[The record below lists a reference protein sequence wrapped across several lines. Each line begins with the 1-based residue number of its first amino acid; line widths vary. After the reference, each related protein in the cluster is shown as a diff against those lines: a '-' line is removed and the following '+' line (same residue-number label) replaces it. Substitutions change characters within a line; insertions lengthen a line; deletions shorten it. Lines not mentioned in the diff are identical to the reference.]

1 MSTISEM
8 IMLLT
13 LTVFVVSI
21 CLYGVVKL
29 IDIIYCDY
37 VKLKYI
43 KRHAD
48 KGLCMCGLSVYKHGS
63 FENHCIVS
71 EWDYYVDGFQPSLRG

>member
-8 IMLLT
+8 IILLT
-13 LTVFVVSI
+13 LTVFVVSV
-21 CLYGVVKL
+21 CLYGVMSL
-29 IDIIYCDY
+29 IDTIERDRIR
-37 VKLKYI
+37 LKYY

-48 KGLCMCGLSVYKHGS
+48 KDICMCGLSVHKHGS

-71 EWDYYVDGFQPSLRG
+71 EWDYHVDRFQPSLRG

>member
-8 IMLLT
+8 IILLT
-13 LTVFVVSI
+13 LTMFVVSV
-21 CLYGVVKL
+21 CLYGVINL
-29 IDIIYCDY
+29 IDTIYRDRIR
-37 VKLKYI
+37 LKHY

-48 KGLCMCGLSVYKHGS
+48 KDLCMCGLSVYKHGS